1 MMNLLRKIICIIIAL
16 GIIILTVFKFVIYPN
31 ISLGC
36 EGDARLYHNHVLSQK
51 TGIDYQSVFDNYVN
65 ITVNGKE
72 YTNLSIADRISYGL
86 IAGSENVQDIQQ
98 SYIAHQTYDY
108 EFFGRDI
115 GKKMGIVEQSN
126 YILLKDLQVFYY
138 AKYPEDDNICIL
150 KLEDGYGYQFFI
162 AKDTKIY
169 LL

>member
-1 MMNLLRKIICIIIAL
+1 MKLRGKIICVLILFGIVILIAF
-16 GIIILTVFKFVIYPN
+16 TYVIYPN

-36 EGDARLYHNHVLSQK
+36 EGDARLYHNHILSQE
-51 TGIDYQSVFDNYVN
+51 TGVEYIGIYDNFVN

-86 IAGSENVQDIQQ
+86 IVESEDTQEIQQ
-98 SYIAHQTYDY
+98 SDITHQSYEH
-108 EFFGRDI
+108 EFFCRDI

-126 YILLKDLQVFYY
+126 YPLLKDLQVFYY
-138 AKYPEDDNICIL
+138 AEYPKDDNICIL

-162 AKDTKIY
+162 AKDIKIY
-169 LL
+169 P

>member
-1 MMNLLRKIICIIIAL
+1 MKLRGKIICVLILFGIVILIAF
-16 GIIILTVFKFVIYPN
+16 TYVIYPN

-51 TGIDYQSVFDNYVN
+51 TGIDYQTVFDNYVN

-72 YTNLSIADRISYGL
+72 YTNLSIADRMSYGL
-86 IAGSENVQDIQQ
+86 MPVNEDEQKIQQ
-98 SYIAHQTYDY
+98 SFLASQPYEY
-108 EFFGRDI
+108 EFFRRDI

-126 YILLKDLQVFYY
+126 YPLLKDLQVFYY
-138 AKYPEDDNICIL
+138 AEYPKDDNICIL

-162 AKDTKIY
+162 AKDNKIWAE
-169 LL
+169 